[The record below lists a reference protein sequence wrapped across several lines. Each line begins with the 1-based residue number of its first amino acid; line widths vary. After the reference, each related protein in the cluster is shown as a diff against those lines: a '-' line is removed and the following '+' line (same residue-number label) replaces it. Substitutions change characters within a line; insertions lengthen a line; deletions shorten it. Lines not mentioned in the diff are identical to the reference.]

1 MMEKQMNEKIIEI
14 VHQVNDMI
22 PVEWED
28 LYINFE
34 VDRTLSGEIYFF
46 FKYNGKYHYFFYIP
60 QEFGVSKSEFFD
72 EYRLLFKKAQELKKV
87 FIDNELSDWS
97 AGLVHLDEN
106 NKLSVDFDYAP
117 WLESDFGPS
126 ARTSFFQYKYL
137 CNPPRNEKELEQF
150 KAMEAFQRE
159 HNGK

>member
-1 MMEKQMNEKIIEI
+1 MEKQINEKIIEI

-22 PVEWED
+22 PVEWDD

-34 VDRTLSGEIYFF
+34 VDRTLSGGVNF
-46 FKYNGKYHYFFYIP
+46 FFYIP
-60 QEFGVSKSEFFD
+60 RDFGVSKLEFFE
-72 EYRLLFKKAQELKKV
+72 EYDKLFEKVQELKKV

-97 AGLVHLDEN
+97 AGLIHLDEN

-137 CNPPRNEKELEQF
+137 GKQPDNEKELEQF